1 MLNWTPIVIA
11 NFIQGSLIIVLG
23 LWSLRYSESVK
34 NKTIQYLK
42 ATWITLA
49 IFYFMEALSFLYLDL
64 FLGRIYGI
72 IGFVLM
78 ALLIIAISYNY
89 RDRFLSIWLLIDIAF
104 GIIAIY
110 LAFTQPN
117 AAKIEII
124 DGYYR
129 IVWTGFFE
137 ILATSIILVFSFS
150 YLAWLAVTL
159 FYSPYDLRKYAYY
172 AFISLFFQLLLSIF
186 LFFIIKDVVLSI
198 VIACIGLLIRSYVI
212 HENPGLFYILPFKAY
227 RLTVLNKN
235 GDILIKYVWSRT
247 SSIDLIYEILASTE
261 STTIEKMKNIS
272 ILSEESIEKSP
283 RKLKLHDIVN
293 ELKYPKGYKISHN
306 KGNENVTLEMKYPEI
321 LIYEGR
327 SIIVKF
333 EVSKITSFLRNL
345 IEQFVNE
352 FEFQFGEE
360 LDKFPVEKEKHEEAY
375 QLIEK
380 YFFMFPSTIVTSPK
394 ESFLISSESFR
405 IDEELETKIRELF
418 PEEEDFNFVKDEI
431 QRAPEITLNS
441 IDKIWKEMQNELET
455 DMESN
460 Y

>member
-1 MLNWTPIVIA
+1 MLNWTPLVIA
-11 NFIQGSLIIVLG
+11 NFIIGSLSLVLG
-23 LWSLRYSESVK
+23 LWSLRYSENVK
-34 NKTIQYLK
+34 NKTIKYLK
-42 ATWITLA
+42 ATWITMG
-49 IFYFMEALSFLYLDL
+49 IFFYMEAVSNLFLDL

-72 IGFVLM
+72 IGFVVM

-89 RDRFLSIWLLIDIAF
+89 RDRFLSIWLLITIAF
-104 GIIAIY
+104 GIITVY

-117 AAKIEII
+117 VAKIEMI

-129 IVWTGFFE
+129 IVWTGLFE
-137 ILATSIILVFSFS
+137 ILFMSIIIVFSFS

-159 FYSPYDLRKYAYY
+159 FYSPYVLRKYAFY
-172 AFISLFFQLLLSIF
+172 AFISLVFQLTFSIF
-186 LFFIIKDVVLSI
+186 LFFFIKAVVWSI
-198 VIACIGLLIRSYVI
+198 VIATIGLLIRSYVI

-272 ILSEESIEKSP
+272 MLSEESIEKSP
-283 RKLKLHDIVN
+283 RKLKLHEIVN

-333 EVSKITSFLRNL
+333 EVSKITHFLRDL

-352 FEFQFGEE
+352 FEFQFGED

-375 QLIEK
+375 QLMEK

-418 PEEEDFNFVKDEI
+418 PDEEDFNFVKDEI
-431 QRAPEITLNS
+431 QRAPEITLKAIN
-441 IDKIWKEMQNELET
+441 KIWSEMQNE
-455 DMESN
+455 
-460 Y
+460 

>member
-1 MLNWTPIVIA
+1 MLNWTPLVIA
-11 NFIQGSLIIVLG
+11 NFIIGSLSLVLG
-23 LWSLRYSESVK
+23 LWSLRYSENVK
-34 NKTIQYLK
+34 NKTIKYLK
-42 ATWITLA
+42 ATWITMG
-49 IFYFMEALSFLYLDL
+49 IFFYMEAVSNLFLDL

-72 IGFVLM
+72 IGFVVM

-89 RDRFLSIWLLIDIAF
+89 RDRFLSIWLLITIAF
-104 GIIAIY
+104 GIITVY

-117 AAKIEII
+117 VAKIEMI

-129 IVWTGFFE
+129 IVWTGLFE
-137 ILATSIILVFSFS
+137 ILFMSIIIVFSFS

-159 FYSPYDLRKYAYY
+159 FYSPYVLRKYAFY
-172 AFISLFFQLLLSIF
+172 AFISLVFQLTFSIF
-186 LFFIIKDVVLSI
+186 LFFFIKAVVWSI
-198 VIACIGLLIRSYVI
+198 VIATIGLLIRSYVI

-272 ILSEESIEKSP
+272 MLSEESIEKSP
-283 RKLKLHDIVN
+283 RKLKLHEIVN

-333 EVSKITSFLRNL
+333 EVSKITHFLRDL

-352 FEFQFGEE
+352 FEFQFGED

-375 QLIEK
+375 QLMEK

-394 ESFLISSESFR
+394 ESFLIASESFR

-418 PEEEDFNFVKDEI
+418 PDEEDFNFVKDEI
-431 QRAPEITLNS
+431 QRAPEITLKAIN
-441 IDKIWKEMQNELET
+441 KIWSEMQNE
-455 DMESN
+455 
-460 Y
+460 